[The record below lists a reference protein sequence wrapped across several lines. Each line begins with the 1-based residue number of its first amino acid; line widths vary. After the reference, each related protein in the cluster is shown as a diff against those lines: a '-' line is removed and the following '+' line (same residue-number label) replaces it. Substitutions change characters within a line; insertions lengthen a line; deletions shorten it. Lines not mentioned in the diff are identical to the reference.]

1 MIKQLEKYWPYISIL
16 LILAIV
22 ASLFYWKS
30 ATQLLSI
37 ILIGVS
43 VVAVLI
49 FVIQKQIQAQKQ
61 GKISLTVM
69 RRNILVDVLGVL
81 ISMAAVILVAGKVAG
96 VIVQPIGN
104 VLGGTA
110 GILCALVAGLVAGI
124 GINSVVQWVWRSLTK
139 PRKIFV
145 AKKGV

>member
-124 GINSVVQWVWRSLTK
+124 GINLVVQWVWRSLTK

>member
-61 GKISLTVM
+61 GKIYLTVM

-124 GINSVVQWVWRSLTK
+124 GINLVVQWVWRSLTK